1 MEEQKGKVVEMQQK
15 QKETERP
22 EKMSYEQ
29 LENIAHQ
36 LSEQAKQLYMKLQAA
51 NMGNMFKRLDYLF
64 KVVENGHMF
73 KQDFL
78 EKCIAEIEEL
88 MTVPEE
94 VEEEEAPDIKTGL
107 KMIAENIFSPSDTI
121 SARKVKTLMEKQNEE
136 IFLATTE
143 SIQQRAAMVLTNVR
157 YVIEAHFDM
166 TDKANPSD
174 NPGKFQE
181 MMRRRLEKGQSYH
194 QPCLDKA
201 KLTFDFPQPGAEIS
215 PLESISS

>member
-1 MEEQKGKVVEMQQK
+1 MDIDSLKNINNLIINKMEEQKEKVVVMQPTA
-15 QKETERP
+15 KETERS

-51 NMGNMFKRLDYLF
+51 NMSNMFKRLDYLF

-94 VEEEEAPDIKTGL
+94 EDKKEETPDIAT
-107 KMIAENIFSPSDTI
+107 
-121 SARKVKTLMEKQNEE
+121 EE
-136 IFLATTE
+136 
-143 SIQQRAAMVLTNVR
+143 
-157 YVIEAHFDM
+157 
-166 TDKANPSD
+166 
-174 NPGKFQE
+174 
-181 MMRRRLEKGQSYH
+181 
-194 QPCLDKA
+194 
-201 KLTFDFPQPGAEIS
+201 
-215 PLESISS
+215 